1 MNGLPR
7 RVDFAPPP
15 EQNEDDENDDYVE
28 SDDAKSES
36 DDDSRGRGEQRV
48 EVLFWGGEEGKRDCA
63 LCWRK
68 RRQSVE
74 KRAEECVDVG
84 FAFREN
90 NDVVVR
96 EQEWENRESYQPP
109 GVKIEIR
116 DDDVVE
122 RVRGERRVRRRG
134 GGRRDATTTS
144 EKDAIT
150 DKASATV

>member
-15 EQNEDDENDDYVE
+15 EQNEDEENDDYVE

-48 EVLFWGGEEGKRDCA
+48 EVLFWGGEEGKRDA
-63 LCWRK
+63 RWWK

-122 RVRGERRVRRRG
+122 RVRSERRVRRRG